1 MAKYDRAPTEKL
13 TKQEMIDAIK
23 RLAEKL
29 GRAPSSREFSEEVNV
44 SGRHIRS
51 HFGTWSRALMDSGV
65 PFGGWGIKATMD
77 DLFRDWVEVARGL
90 GRVPVVTDYELR
102 SRFSVRPLIGRFNRW
117 KNVAGAMRRYVIEMG
132 MQDQYRDVIDMIDT
146 QRERYLGAKRIS
158 LPGQPWKAT
167 LRNDRPVYGEPLL
180 DAGLTYG
187 PANEGGVIFLFG
199 MLARELGFAV
209 TRIQQ
214 AFPDCEAFCEIE
226 EGKWQRVTIEFEYSS
241 RNFAEHGHD
250 LEGCDLIVC
259 WVNDW
264 TECPLEVLEL
274 RNEVRRLFAPR
285 GGK

>member
-117 KNVAGAMRRYVIEMG
+117 KNVAGAMRRYVIERG
-132 MQDQYRDVIDMIDT
+132 MEDQYRDVIDMIDSHL
-146 QRERYLGAKRIS
+146 ERYLGPKRIS
-158 LPGQPWKAT
+158 IPGQPWKAT
-167 LRNDRPVYGEPLL
+167 LWNDRPVYGAPLL

-226 EGKWQRVTIEFEYSS
+226 EGKWQRVKIEFEYASA
-241 RNFAEHGHD
+241 NFAEHGHD
-250 LEGCDLIVC
+250 AQGCDLIVC
-259 WVNDW
+259 WVHDW
-264 TECPLEVLEL
+264 PECPLEVLEL